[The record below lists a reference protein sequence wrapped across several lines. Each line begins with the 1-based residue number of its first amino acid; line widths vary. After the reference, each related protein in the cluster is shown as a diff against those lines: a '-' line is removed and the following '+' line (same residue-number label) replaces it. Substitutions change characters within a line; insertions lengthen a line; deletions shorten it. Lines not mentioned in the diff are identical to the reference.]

1 MNDLFLPPGSP
12 LRTAKEVLQKAKA
25 LQKMDSVLK
34 EEANKN
40 AYQTFAAGVSA
51 KSNESKKATEE
62 KKVENQAGTQRFEV
76 TGDNPNPWST
86 EEQQLLEQ
94 ALKTYPASLGAE
106 RYSTRFLNLAWIWF
120 DRFSM
125 DSFFIHANS
134 SLLGG
139 RRYRNASHHDR
150 KRNV

>member
-1 MNDLFLPPGSP
+1 MYADLMLIFPLSSPPSP
-12 LRTAKEVLQKAKA
+12 LRLLGIVDSQLRTAKEVLQKAKV

-34 EEANKN
+34 DEANKN
-40 AYQTFAAGVSA
+40 AFQTFAAGASA

-106 RYSTRFLNLAWIWF
+106 R
-120 DRFSM
+120 
-125 DSFFIHANS
+125 
-134 SLLGG
+134 
-139 RRYRNASHHDR
+139 
-150 KRNV
+150 

>member
-1 MNDLFLPPGSP
+1 M
-12 LRTAKEVLQKAKA
+12 QKAKA

-40 AYQTFAAGVSA
+40 AFQTFSAGASA
-51 KSNESKKATEE
+51 KSNETKKATED
-62 KKVENQAGTQRFEV
+62 KRMENQAGTQRFEV

-106 RYSTRFLNLAWIWF
+106 RCVIVTLRKLGYGTAHLFFSLKPCRFNCS
-120 DRFSM
+120 FSLPFLQYVM
-125 DSFFIHANS
+125 
-134 SLLGG
+134 
-139 RRYRNASHHDR
+139 
-150 KRNV
+150 